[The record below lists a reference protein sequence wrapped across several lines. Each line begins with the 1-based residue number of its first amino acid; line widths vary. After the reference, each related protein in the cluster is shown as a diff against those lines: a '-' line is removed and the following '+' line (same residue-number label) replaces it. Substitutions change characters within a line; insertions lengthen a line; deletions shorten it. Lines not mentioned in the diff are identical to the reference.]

1 VLKILIVR
9 VSSLGDVVHNMPM
22 LADIVRH
29 YPAAEIDWVVEEAYT
44 DLVRLNS
51 HVRHIIPVALRRWR
65 RSLLSAATRT
75 EMQAFYRR
83 LRQESYDF
91 IFDTQGLLKTGAVMR
106 IACLSEGGQRVG
118 LANGTE
124 GSGYEP
130 LSRLFHMQ
138 SVRVGRHTHAV
149 LRARLVAAS
158 ALGYE
163 IDSPA
168 DFSLQ
173 AVANCGVAGF
183 GGQAVANGRVAAFG
197 GQPAVIDGDTKLG
210 LPAAPIDHA
219 SFSQKAAIDSAAD
232 ISLQAIATDSV
243 NGSHEPSK
251 RTDAAPAWLPAEPY
265 AVFFH
270 ATARTAKQWPAAH
283 WVRIAQLLAVRGLPV
298 LLPWGSES
306 ERAAAEQLAAQMPNA
321 RVLPR
326 LGMMEAVL
334 LAQRTALAIG
344 VDTGLTHIAAAC
356 LRPTIE
362 LYCDSPRWKT
372 EGNWSPKIIN
382 LGDRGAP
389 PAVEEVAA
397 ALERLLSPSKIG
409 LGR

>member
-22 LADIVRH
+22 LADIMQH

-65 RSLLSAATRT
+65 RSLLTAATRA

-106 IACLSEGGQRVG
+106 MARLSEGGQRVG

-197 GQPAVIDGDTKLG
+197 GQPAVIGSDTKLD
-210 LPAAPIDHA
+210 LSAAPIDHA

-270 ATARTAKQWPAAH
+270 STARAAKQWPAAH

-326 LGMMEAVL
+326 LSMIEAVL
-334 LAQRTALAIG
+334 LVQRTALAIG

-382 LGDRGAP
+382 LGDRGTP
-389 PAVEEVAA
+389 PAVEKVAA
-397 ALERLLSPSKIG
+397 ALERLLAPSKIG